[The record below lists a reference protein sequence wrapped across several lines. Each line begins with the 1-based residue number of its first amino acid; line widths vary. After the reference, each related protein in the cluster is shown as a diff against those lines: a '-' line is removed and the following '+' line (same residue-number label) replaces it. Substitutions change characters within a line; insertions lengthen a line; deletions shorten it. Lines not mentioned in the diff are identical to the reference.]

1 MHIRSSGKI
10 FIFMLLVFFNSCQK
24 SEETNMKNQTNII
37 FLHHST
43 GRFIWYGGLSKIPR
57 KLGFAGDVEKWF
69 DRYNRENNKN
79 YNIEELFFPKKEP
92 YGRRNY
98 PFDYYNIWV
107 RNAGDKLYK
116 EEPTLEILTK
126 RYDVIIFKHCFPV
139 SSIKED
145 TINPDI
151 NADIR
156 TLTNYKLQYEALKKK
171 MLEFPKTKFIIWT
184 PPALIQTQ
192 TYKEEAERANE
203 FSEWVKTVWDTK
215 DDNIFLWDFRDLQVE
230 GGLYFKNEFALDAN
244 DSHPNRKFSETVA
257 PYFCKRIVD
266 VIEGSGDIASL
277 TGK

>member
-1 MHIRSSGKI
+1 MRSSGKI

-24 SEETNMKNQTNII
+24 SEETNMENQTNII

-69 DRYNRENNKN
+69 DKYNRENNKN
-79 YNIEELFFPKKEP
+79 YNIEELFFPKNEP

-107 RNAGDKLYK
+107 KNAGDIPYK

-139 SSIKED
+139 SCIEED
-145 TINPDI
+145 TINPNINTDI
-151 NADIR
+151 K
-156 TLTNYKLQYEALKKK
+156 TLTNYKLQYEAIKKK
-171 MLEFPKTKFIIWT
+171 MLEFPNTKFIIWT
-184 PPALIQTQ
+184 PPAVLQIH
-192 TYKEEAERANE
+192 TYKEQAERANE
-203 FSEWVKTVWDTK
+203 FSEWIKNVWDEK
-215 DDNIFLWDFRDLQVE
+215 GDKIFVWDFRELQVE
-230 GGLYFKNEFALDAN
+230 GGLYLKTEYALDAN

-257 PYFCKRIVD
+257 PFFCKRIVD
-266 VIEGSGDIASL
+266 VIEGSGDIANL